1 MVVSRVLVVV
11 TVLVDKMV
19 EMRVVATV
27 LVWLIVVVSKK
38 VSVDCGSVLVE
49 VEVMVV
55 FLNKVD

>member
-38 VSVDCGSVLVE
+38 VSVDCGSVFVE